1 MHLRPVEQFTLINK
15 NRLSWSAD
23 SLVRFYLPIVGHT
36 AIVLYQYLTTSDSNR
51 VSDVLNHLN
60 IGLVDF
66 NNSLDKLSAMGLLDI
81 FTDKKTY
88 QFELKSPKSP
98 ADFLADDFYSRLL
111 LSKLGDQA
119 FNRLAKLEDRFEH
132 KLSKKFSEVFKVNFS
147 GSFESLAEQVPSEQF
162 DLASFKN
169 IMKQQQISFTNESA
183 EVLRL
188 YEIAEKYSYNWYELF
203 KLAEKTMNAN
213 RTLNLEGL
221 IASLNSQNQDQIDMD
236 SFTSDEKSLVLIA
249 KTMTSL
255 EFLTALKNQENL
267 FITNDERKLLI
278 DLSRNGLADEVQN
291 ILIHYSLIQSGMA
304 SLNEK
309 FLEKVVADWNKHR
322 VISAEGAMRRIID
335 FRNEMGE
342 RANGPKGPDQTKS
355 SAKVP
360 DWHEGVQ
367 DKTSEKVYSDEQ
379 VEKLKKLEELRQEAL
394 KRKREASN

>member
-23 SLVRFYLPIVGHT
+23 LLVRFYLPIVGHT

-60 IGLVDF
+60 IGVVDF
-66 NNSLDKLSAMGLLDI
+66 NDSLDKLSAMGLLDI
-81 FTDKKTY
+81 YSDKKTY
-88 QFELKSPKSP
+88 QLEFKSPKNPS
-98 ADFLADDFYSRLL
+98 DFLADEFYSRLL
-111 LSKLGDQA
+111 LSRIGEQA
-119 FNRLAKLEDRFEH
+119 FERLAKLEDRFEN
-132 KLSKKFSEVFKVNFS
+132 KLSKKFSEVFRVNFS
-147 GSFESLAEQVPSEQF
+147 GDFESLAEQASSEQF
-162 DLASFKN
+162 DLTSFKN
-169 IMKQQQISFTNESA
+169 IMKQQKISFTNENT

-188 YEIAEKYSYNWYELF
+188 YEIAEKYNYNWYELF
-203 KLAEKTMNAN
+203 KLAEKTINPN

-221 IASLNSQNQDQIDMD
+221 IASLSPQNQDKIDME

-249 KTMTSL
+249 KSMTSL

-278 DLSRNGLADEVQN
+278 DLSRNGTPDEVQN
-291 ILIHYSLIQSGMA
+291 ILIHYSLIQSNLA

-309 FLEKVVADWNKHR
+309 FLEKVLADWNKHR
-322 VISAEGAMRRIID
+322 VTSAEGAMRRIID
-335 FRNEMGE
+335 FKNENLE
-342 RANGPKGPDQTKS
+342 RANNSKGHDKTKS

-360 DWHEGVQ
+360 DWHEAP
-367 DKTSEKVYSDEQ
+367 KEKVYSEEQ

-394 KRKREASN
+394 RRKGEAGN